1 MIDSVETKRK
11 IKINNEIFY
20 FREANILD
28 IEIIFDNINKKFL
41 EKNFIND
48 YNKLEKE
55 YKHNYETKLLD
66 KSYIIYLILD
76 SKNYY
81 LGEIR
86 IENKNIV
93 NIYLIK
99 KIRGKGY
106 AKTILKTVLN
116 VYKQKYNIN
125 RFISYIIPENEIS
138 IKVFQ
143 SIGFKYIKKEN
154 YKGIKML
161 KFETLV

>member
-1 MIDSVETKRK
+1 MVDIKEK
-11 IKINNEIFY
+11 IEIKDKIFY

-28 IEIIFDNINKKFL
+28 VEIIFNNINKKFL
-41 EKNFIND
+41 EKNFINEYD
-48 YNKLEKE
+48 KLEKE
-55 YKHNYETKLLD
+55 YKHSYETKLLD

-76 SKNYY
+76 KENSY

-86 IENKNIV
+86 IENTNIIS
-93 NIYLIK
+93 IYLIE
-99 KIRGKGY
+99 KIRGRGY
-106 AKTILKTVLN
+106 AKPILKTVLS
-116 VYKQKYNIN
+116 VYKQKYKTEK
-125 RFISYIIPENEIS
+125 FISYIIPENEIS